1 MLQCDREGWE
11 TAKFLAALCHLFERN
26 RFFKRQLLHKRLHFL
41 QLSPCTAVVRLQL
54 ADAFQIGQRFFV
66 VSQAVQP
73 RVHSGSTVAAEA
85 APRARRNRTSE
96 WSATLAAPKRRR
108 KWRKRSQDSR
118 RKCIH
123 VYMYAHQSNPKQ
135 SPATVAK
142 RRHTRRCHESQPN
155 SNSGAHAPHTHT
167 PKTTQYSA
175 PNTQNHTKKNTSYD
189 KIIKHTKK

>member
-41 QLSPCTAVVRLQL
+41 QLGPCTAVVRLQL

-118 RKCIH
+118 RSA
-123 VYMYAHQSNPKQ
+123 YTYACTHIKAIPNKAQQ
-135 SPATVAK
+135 RSPNAATRAAATNHSQIQILV
-142 RRHTRRCHESQPN
+142 HTH
-155 SNSGAHAPHTHT
+155 HTHT
-167 PKTTQYSA
+167 HPKQRSTAHQIHKITQKK
-175 PNTQNHTKKNTSYD
+175 TQAT
-189 KIIKHTKK
+189 IKS